1 MRGYRDGGGWRG
13 QRRGAKGME
22 LKGGGLLCKPLAS
35 LYGVWIPKWKH
46 TAGNPSAGFS
56 QRRRAAAGEGEAHLA
71 PPLSLNP
78 TPTTPPPPPPTLAGG
93 TAG

>member
-1 MRGYRDGGGWRG
+1 
-13 QRRGAKGME
+13 ME

-71 PPLSLNP
+71 PLSHSTQPLQHSPLPPSLGERRGNYIIWSRNES
-78 TPTTPPPPPPTLAGG
+78 TLLAGLK
-93 TAG
+93 